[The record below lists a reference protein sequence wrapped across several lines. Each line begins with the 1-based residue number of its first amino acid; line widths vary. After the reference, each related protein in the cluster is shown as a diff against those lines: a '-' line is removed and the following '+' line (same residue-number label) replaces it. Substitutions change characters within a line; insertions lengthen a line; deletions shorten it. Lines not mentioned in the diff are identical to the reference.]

1 MQPYTLVQGDS
12 APQIKAVI
20 TRDDDNSIV
29 DLSGGIV
36 RLKFRKTGTLNVLFT
51 IIATNTGTNFN
62 NGIAIFSF
70 NNDNLATL
78 SQGFY
83 EGEIEIEYEIGTKE
97 TIYQVLEFYLRADF

>member
-12 APQIKAVI
+12 APQIKAII
-20 TRDDDNSIV
+20 TRDDDDSVV

-36 RLKFRKTGTLNVLFT
+36 RLRFRKTGTVNVLFT
-51 IIATNTGTNFN
+51 IIATNTGTNFA

-83 EGEIEIEYEIGTKE
+83 EGEIEIEYDTGTKE